1 MNDLLPIPVAI
12 DEIDRF
18 IRTGNLDD
26 ALDAAELLVE
36 RERNAATLHALGRAQ
51 FELAAAT
58 YDEELHDDA
67 LVTLRE
73 AAAFAANGRV
83 RATILADRATRL
95 TNSVF
100 LTEAREAEAAAD
112 YAAAHAADPTNVAAL
127 MGLALMRRQP
137 ELGAS
142 RAQAIVWVEEA
153 IMQAQLAA
161 TEDWSQWSLLAHLL
175 EEEGNSERAA
185 EAYTRMLAL
194 FPFGTGHPME
204 FVMRQ
209 QRKHLQALRGE
220 RLTLYDLTSLPLLP
234 NLPNPHDP

>member
-1 MNDLLPIPVAI
+1 
-12 DEIDRF
+12 
-18 IRTGNLDD
+18 
-26 ALDAAELLVE
+26 
-36 RERNAATLHALGRAQ
+36 
-51 FELAAAT
+51 
-58 YDEELHDDA
+58 
-67 LVTLRE
+67 
-73 AAAFAANGRV
+73 
-83 RATILADRATRL
+83 
-95 TNSVF
+95 
-100 LTEAREAEAAAD
+100 
-112 YAAAHAADPTNVAAL
+112 
-127 MGLALMRRQP
+127 
-137 ELGAS
+137 
-142 RAQAIVWVEEA
+142 
-153 IMQAQLAA
+153 MQAQLAA